1 MAQLF
6 KENGERE
13 SQWVSI
19 SDLMSVLMMI
29 FLFIAISYMLNVI
42 KEKDKIKEI
51 AVTYN
56 KLQTELYDDLM
67 TEFKSD
73 LDNWNAEI
81 DKQTLSVKFEAPDV
95 LFASGSSTL
104 QPKFKEIIEDF
115 FPRYVSI
122 LTSVKYKADI
132 EEIRIEGHTSSEWS
146 FEVPEE
152 EAYFNNMELSQDR
165 TRKVLEFVLRNEKLD
180 GNKNWIRERLTAN
193 GLSSSRL
200 VAPNGIEDKI
210 KSRRVEFRVR
220 TNAENRIVK
229 ILSTEE

>member
-6 KENGERE
+6 KENGESE

-67 TEFKSD
+67 TEFKND
-73 LDNWNAEI
+73 LANWNAEI

-104 QPKFKEIIEDF
+104 QPKFKEILQNF

-122 LTSVKYKADI
+122 LTSEKYKADI

-152 EAYFNNMELSQDR
+152 EAYFSNMELSQDR

-193 GLSSSRL
+193 GLSSSKL
-200 VAPNGIEDKI
+200 VASNGIEDKI

-229 ILSTEE
+229 ILSAEE

>member
-1 MAQLF
+1 MSQLF
-6 KENGERE
+6 KENGESE

-51 AVTYN
+51 AVTYD

-67 TEFKSD
+67 TEFKND

-81 DKQTLSVKFEAPDV
+81 DKQTLSVKFEAPEV

-104 QPKFKEIIEDF
+104 QPKFREILDNF
-115 FPRYVSI
+115 FPRYVNI
-122 LTSVKYKADI
+122 LTNEKYKNDI

-146 FEVPEE
+146 FEAPPEQ
-152 EAYFNNMELSQDR
+152 AYFYNMELSQDR
-165 TRKVLEFVLRNEKLD
+165 TRKVLEFVLRSEQLD
-180 GNKNWIRERLTAN
+180 GNEDWIKERLTAN
-193 GLSSSRL
+193 GLSSSKL
-200 VAPNGIEDKI
+200 VNLNGIEDKE

-220 TNAENRIVK
+220 TNAEKRIVK
-229 ILSTEE
+229 ILSAE

>member
-6 KENGERE
+6 KENGESE

-81 DKQTLSVKFEAPDV
+81 DKQTLSVKFEAPEV
-95 LFASGSSTL
+95 LFA
-104 QPKFKEIIEDF
+104 
-115 FPRYVSI
+115 
-122 LTSVKYKADI
+122 
-132 EEIRIEGHTSSEWS
+132 
-146 FEVPEE
+146 
-152 EAYFNNMELSQDR
+152 
-165 TRKVLEFVLRNEKLD
+165 
-180 GNKNWIRERLTAN
+180 
-193 GLSSSRL
+193 
-200 VAPNGIEDKI
+200 
-210 KSRRVEFRVR
+210 
-220 TNAENRIVK
+220 
-229 ILSTEE
+229 

>member
-6 KENGERE
+6 KENGESE

-67 TEFKSD
+67 TEFKND
-73 LDNWNAEI
+73 LANWNAEI

-104 QPKFKEIIEDF
+104 QPKFKEILQNF

-122 LTSVKYKADI
+122 LTSEKYKADI

-193 GLSSSRL
+193 GLSSSKL
-200 VAPNGIEDKI
+200 VASNGIEDKI

-229 ILSTEE
+229 ILSAEE

>member
-6 KENGERE
+6 KENGESE

-56 KLQTELYDDLM
+56 KLQTELYDDLT

-104 QPKFKEIIEDF
+104 QLRFKEILEDF
-115 FPRYVSI
+115 FPRYVNI
-122 LTSVKYKADI
+122 LTSEKYKADI

-146 FEVPEE
+146 FEVPPE

-180 GNKNWIRERLTAN
+180 GNKSWIRERLTAN
-193 GLSSSRL
+193 GLSSSKL

-229 ILSTEE
+229 ILSAEE

>member
-6 KENGERE
+6 EENVESE

-29 FLFIAISYMLNVI
+29 FLFIAITYMLNVI

-67 TEFKSD
+67 TEFKND
-73 LDNWNAEI
+73 LDNWNADI

-104 QPKFKEIIEDF
+104 QPKFKEILEDF
-115 FPRYVSI
+115 FPRYVKI
-122 LTSVKYKADI
+122 LTSEKYKADI

-146 FEVPEE
+146 FEAPAEQ
-152 EAYFNNMELSQDR
+152 AYFYNMELSQDR

-180 GNKNWIRERLTAN
+180 GNKDWIRERLTAN
-193 GLSSSRL
+193 GLSSSKLIAR
-200 VAPNGIEDKI
+200 NGVEDKE

-220 TNAENRIVK
+220 TNAEKRIVK
-229 ILSTEE
+229 ILSAE

>member
-6 KENGERE
+6 KENGESE

-104 QPKFKEIIEDF
+104 QPKFREILEDF

-122 LTSVKYKADI
+122 LTSEKYKADI

-193 GLSSSRL
+193 GLSSSKL

-229 ILSTEE
+229 ILSAEE

>member
-1 MAQLF
+1 
-6 KENGERE
+6 
-13 SQWVSI
+13 
-19 SDLMSVLMMI
+19 
-29 FLFIAISYMLNVI
+29 MLTVI

-67 TEFKSD
+67 TEFKND

-81 DKQTLSVKFEAPDV
+81 DKQTLSVKFEAPEV

-104 QPKFKEIIEDF
+104 QPKFKEILDDF
-115 FPRYVSI
+115 FPRYVNI
-122 LTSVKYKADI
+122 LTNEKYESDI

-146 FEVPEE
+146 IEVPAEQ
-152 EAYFNNMELSQDR
+152 AYFYNMELSQDR

-180 GNKNWIRERLTAN
+180 GDKNWIRDRLTAN
-193 GLSSSRL
+193 GLASSKLISS
-200 VAPNGIEDKI
+200 NGIEDKE

-220 TNAENRIVK
+220 TNAEKRIVK
-229 ILSTEE
+229 ILSSDE

>member
-6 KENGERE
+6 KENGESE

-42 KEKDKIKEI
+42 KEKEKIKEI

-67 TEFKSD
+67 SEFKSD
-73 LDNWNAEI
+73 LQNWNAEI

-104 QPKFKEIIEDF
+104 QPKFKEILEDF

-122 LTSVKYKADI
+122 LTSEKYKADI

-152 EAYFNNMELSQDR
+152 KAYFNNMELSQDR
-165 TRKVLEFVLRNEKLD
+165 TRKVLKFVLRNEKLD
-180 GNKNWIRERLTAN
+180 GNKNWIKERLTAN
-193 GLSSSRL
+193 GLSSSKL

-229 ILSTEE
+229 ILSAEE

>member
-1 MAQLF
+1 MAKLF
-6 KENGERE
+6 KENGESE

-42 KEKDKIKEI
+42 KEKEKIKEI

-67 TEFKSD
+67 SEFKSD
-73 LDNWNAEI
+73 LQNWNAEI

-104 QPKFKEIIEDF
+104 QPKFKEILEDF

-122 LTSVKYKADI
+122 LTSEKYKADI

-152 EAYFNNMELSQDR
+152 KAYFNNMELSQDR
-165 TRKVLEFVLRNEKLD
+165 TRKVLKFVLRNEKLD
-180 GNKNWIRERLTAN
+180 GNKNWIKERLTAN
-193 GLSSSRL
+193 GLSSSKL

-229 ILSTEE
+229 ILSAEE

>member
-6 KENGERE
+6 KENGESE

-29 FLFIAISYMLNVI
+29 FLFIAVSYMLNVI

-67 TEFKSD
+67 TEFKND

-81 DKQTLSVKFEAPDV
+81 NKQTLSVKFEAPEV

-104 QPKFKEIIEDF
+104 QPKFKEILDDF
-115 FPRYVSI
+115 FPRYVKI
-122 LTSVKYKADI
+122 LTSEKYKNDI

-146 FEVPEE
+146 FEVPAEQ
-152 EAYFNNMELSQDR
+152 AYFYNMELSQDR
-165 TRKVLEFVLRNEKLD
+165 TRKVLEFVLRNEKLA
-180 GNKNWIRERLTAN
+180 GNKDWVRERLTAN
-193 GLSSSRL
+193 GLSSSKL
-200 VAPNGIEDKI
+200 VAPNGIEDKE

-220 TNAENRIVK
+220 TNAEKRIVK
-229 ILSTEE
+229 ILSTE

>member
-6 KENGERE
+6 KENGESE
-13 SQWVSI
+13 SQWISI

-29 FLFIAISYMLNVI
+29 FLFIAISYMLTVI

-67 TEFKSD
+67 TEFKND

-81 DKQTLSVKFEAPDV
+81 DKQTLSVKFEAPEV

-104 QPKFKEIIEDF
+104 QPKFKEILDDF
-115 FPRYVSI
+115 FPRYVNI
-122 LTSVKYKADI
+122 LTNEKYESDI

-146 FEVPEE
+146 IEVPAEQ
-152 EAYFNNMELSQDR
+152 AYFYNMELSQDR

-180 GNKNWIRERLTAN
+180 GDKNWIRDRLTAN
-193 GLSSSRL
+193 GLASSKLISS
-200 VAPNGIEDKI
+200 NGIEDKE

-220 TNAENRIVK
+220 TNAEKRIVK
-229 ILSTEE
+229 ILSSDE